1 MDYKKFYDL
10 SFDMMCIIG
19 PTNFLSVNKKFP
31 KHLGYDAEEL
41 LARPWAEFV
50 HPDDL
55 HGEETLYSE
64 GGSRICRFRTSDGR
78 YVWLEWSGSKAD
90 DGQVY
95 LVCRDISARKQ
106 VETQL
111 AQHVETL
118 KRSNDELEQFAYA
131 ASHDL
136 QEPLRTISSY
146 AQIIQEDFVGEIPAE
161 MRENL
166 SYIVDAAKQGR
177 SLINDLLELSRV
189 GRTTAFAWV
198 SLNTIVDQAVVGVE
212 FHVREMSAVVVRD
225 NLPLIWGDA
234 AALTFLFRNLLS
246 NALKFGK
253 EGVPPTVSIGG
264 QEEHAA
270 WHLWVRDDGIGIEPR
285 FATQIFSVFKR
296 LDNNRPGTGI
306 GLSICRKV
314 VDLHGGRIWV
324 ESELGAGATFH
335 IYLPRSDDHAFPPPQ
350 PPSRR
355 GPPTGREDDSSSLQ
369 PATPEAHP
377 DLGQQRGGG
386 PALLASGGGL
396 RDRPTPRNG
405 TLRPQSAKGYR
416 L

>member
-19 PTNFLSVNKKFP
+19 PTRFLSVNKKFP
-31 KHLGYDAEEL
+31 KHLGYTAEEL
-41 LARPWAEFV
+41 LRHPWADFV
-50 HPDDL
+50 HPDDFV
-55 HGEETLYSE
+55 GDGTLYSE
-64 GGSRICRFRTSDGR
+64 EGSCVCRFRTADGR
-78 YVWLEWSGSKAD
+78 YVWLEWSGSRAD

-106 VETQL
+106 VESQL

-146 AQIIQEDFVGEIPAE
+146 AQIIQEDFVGDIPKE
-161 MRENL
+161 MSENL
-166 SYIVDAAKQGR
+166 TYIVDAAKQGR

-189 GRTTAFAWV
+189 GRTTAFDWV

-212 FHVREMSAVVVRD
+212 FQVRETSAVVVRD

-253 EGVPPTVSIGG
+253 EGVAPTVSIGG
-264 QEEHAA
+264 EEEHAS
-270 WHLWVRDDGIGIEPR
+270 WHIWVRDDGIGIEPR

-335 IYLPRSDDHAFPPPQ
+335 IYLPRLDNHAFPPPQ
-350 PPSRR
+350 HPSRR
-355 GPPTGREDDSSSLQ
+355 GPPTGREDDSASLQ
-369 PATPEAHP
+369 QALPPALTYVS
-377 DLGQQRGGG
+377 QQRSGG
-386 PALLASGGGL
+386 PALLAAGGGL

-405 TLRPQSAKGYR
+405 TLRPQPPKGDGV
-416 L
+416 